1 MVGTGAVVGTANLK
15 KCVIKVTLASFQ
27 TNTMFV
33 IAYNSQCKAVIEK
46 KDGSSNIGKKVFST
60 VLEVLCEFSSW
71 AWIRAKLR
79 EGKIHFIIFS
89 FLFV

>member
-1 MVGTGAVVGTANLK
+1 M
-15 KCVIKVTLASFQ
+15 
-27 TNTMFV
+27 
-33 IAYNSQCKAVIEK
+33 
-46 KDGSSNIGKKVFST
+46 GKKVLSSL
-60 VLEVLCEFSSW
+60 LEVLCEFSSW

>member
-1 MVGTGAVVGTANLK
+1 
-15 KCVIKVTLASFQ
+15 
-27 TNTMFV
+27 MFV
-33 IAYNSQCKAVIEK
+33 IAYNSQSKAVIDK
-46 KDGSSNIGKKVFST
+46 KKRLTLKSKNGSSIGKKVFST
-60 VLEVLCEFSSW
+60 LLEVLSEFSSC

>member
-1 MVGTGAVVGTANLK
+1 MCNKSYIGQFSDKYYVCYRVKFCNAK
-15 KCVIKVTLASFQ
+15 RSSK
-27 TNTMFV
+27 
-33 IAYNSQCKAVIEK
+33 K
-46 KDGSSNIGKKVFST
+46 KDGSSSIGKKVFST
-60 VLEVLCEFSSW
+60 VLEVLCEFSSC